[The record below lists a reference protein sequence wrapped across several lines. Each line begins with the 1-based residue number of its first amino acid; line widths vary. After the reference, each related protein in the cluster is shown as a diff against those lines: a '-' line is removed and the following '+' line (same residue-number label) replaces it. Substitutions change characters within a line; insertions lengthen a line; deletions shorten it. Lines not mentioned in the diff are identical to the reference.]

1 MDFLSILDEQASF
14 LFTGKVNFLLAQN
27 KQFAGAIYLLDGE
40 IVHAEFGEQVG
51 EHALLRMIIESA
63 KEGVFVFVVE
73 PEIVT
78 SDKCTMRL
86 TYEMV
91 KAKAKNL
98 IEKHLNTLRLRPLDS
113 LYLDVSPEYVERGV
127 APTSMQFEVLSLVA
141 RYHLVG
147 EIYKYSHLPS
157 PELTESLVALRKIG
171 AIKVISK

>member
-51 EHALLRMIIESA
+51 EEALFRMIIESA

-78 SDKCTMRL
+78 SEKCTLRL
-86 TYEMV
+86 TCEMV

-113 LYLDVSPEYVERGV
+113 LYLEVSPEFVERGET
-127 APTSMQFEVLSLVA
+127 PTPVQFEVLSLVT
-141 RYHLVG
+141 RHHLVSD
-147 EIYKYSHLPS
+147 IYKHSHLSS
-157 PELTESLVALRKIG
+157 PELTESLVALRRIG
-171 AIKVISK
+171 AIKVVSK